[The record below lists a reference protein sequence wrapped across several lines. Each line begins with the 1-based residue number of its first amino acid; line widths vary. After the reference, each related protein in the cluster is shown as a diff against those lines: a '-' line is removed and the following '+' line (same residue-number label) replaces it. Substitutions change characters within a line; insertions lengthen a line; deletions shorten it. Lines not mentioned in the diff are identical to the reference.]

1 MSTEEME
8 ELFQTHDVYV
18 KALKWLPLSPFVSN
32 LDTPRTEYH
41 PDGSTTQRTT
51 REWARGIQTLDGKQS
66 ARCDV
71 VNGGT
76 DQLSYLL
83 FPPESGEAASAA
95 LDQYKKLIKPIK
107 QREAKY
113 CEKVG
118 ATTTVQFS
126 RKVIANLDF
135 MRKLSS
141 NMSKESRGY
150 EPAAPSVAQDSNISD
165 LSKSDVSSVSTVS
178 QVSCPPTHA
187 ESLRQQYRDREQA
200 TDGSSANTSASDS
213 SRSDTVSKSESDRMS
228 TTSAKLR
235 ELDKLI
241 QGQIQG
247 QKQLHKKT
255 EQQSSDR
262 IAQIERQLHGIHAV
276 ETKLD

>member
-1 MSTEEME
+1 MSLME
-8 ELFQTHDVYV
+8 E
-18 KALKWLPLSPFVSN
+18 P
-32 LDTPRTEYH
+32 
-41 PDGSTTQRTT
+41 T
-51 REWARGIQTLDGKQS
+51 R
-66 ARCDV
+66 
-71 VNGGT
+71 
-76 DQLSYLL
+76 
-83 FPPESGEAASAA
+83 EAASAA

-200 TDGSSANTSASDS
+200 TDGSTAHTSASDS

-241 QGQIQG
+241 QGQ
-247 QKQLHKKT
+247 KQLHKKT

-262 IAQIERQLHGIHAV
+262 IAQIERQLHRIHAV
-276 ETKLD
+276 ETKLDSVQQSMEKKKKKPEI